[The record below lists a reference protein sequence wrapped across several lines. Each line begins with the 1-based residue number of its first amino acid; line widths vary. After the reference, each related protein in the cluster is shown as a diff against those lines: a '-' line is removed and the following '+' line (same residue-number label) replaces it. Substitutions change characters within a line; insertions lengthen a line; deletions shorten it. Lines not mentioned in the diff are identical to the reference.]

1 MSLGMIDE
9 PIGKARVTVINAVAF
24 CSRLQASTPLQT
36 ILLAKFLCD
45 LTAARRKSADLP
57 RKK

>member
-9 PIGKARVTVINAVAF
+9 PIGEARVTVINAATF
-24 CSRLQASTPLQT
+24 CSRLQASTLPR

-45 LTAARRKSADLP
+45 LTAARRKSADPP